1 MNNVKISMVTVCFN
15 SAATIQ
21 DTLKSV
27 ALQSHPPLEHILVD
41 GGSTDRTLSI
51 IRQWKEHAV
60 RLICGPDQGIF
71 DAMNKG
77 IMLAEGDVIG
87 ILNSDDVFY
96 GNNVL
101 KRVAERMQDTS
112 VDACYGDLIYVRNH
126 DHHKIVRYWKSGPF
140 QKGLFSRGWVPP
152 HPTFFVRR
160 RIYEQYGLF
169 DLDYSLAADFELMA
183 RFLENIKSG
192 PFMSRPYL

>member
-112 VDACYGDLIYVRNH
+112 VDACYGDLVYVRNH

-140 QKGLFSRGWVPP
+140 
-152 HPTFFVRR
+152 
-160 RIYEQYGLF
+160 
-169 DLDYSLAADFELMA
+169 
-183 RFLENIKSG
+183 
-192 PFMSRPYL
+192 